1 MSWSPKILKIDGG
14 LGVGSGLVLRGGGE
28 EEGAGGEVGRSG
40 RDDGRAE
47 RRRSVLAG
55 GRLGQVAVDRLAPV
69 DAVVFG
75 EDAQQR
81 AKLQPPLITR
91 QLVT

>member
-1 MSWSPKILKIDGG
+1 M
-14 LGVGSGLVLRGGGE
+14 LRGGGE

-40 RDDGRAE
+40 RDDGSRAE
-47 RRRSVLAG
+47 RRRCVLAG
-55 GRLGQVAVDRLAPV
+55 GRLGHVAVDRLAPV

>member
-1 MSWSPKILKIDGG
+1 M
-14 LGVGSGLVLRGGGE
+14 LRGGGE

-40 RDDGRAE
+40 RDDGSRAE